1 MRRVIGQAR
10 DRVRPQE
17 HTNAITVECQRSHE
31 RIDDADAIC
40 ADAGRV
46 QHDARHDIDVLT

>member
-1 MRRVIGQAR
+1 MRRVTGQAR
-10 DRVRPQE
+10 DRARPQE

>member
-1 MRRVIGQAR
+1 MRRVTGQAR
-10 DRVRPQE
+10 DRARPQE

-31 RIDDADAIC
+31 RIDDADAVC
-40 ADAGRV
+40 ADAGPV